1 MDIVY
6 WRNNLDINLIVLPTF
21 GGEQKDLKFIL
32 GRNACKKDLRLLYFF
47 LFALLS
53 RVRPASGMTLAIN
66 FANCRHW
73 SGVTDWSGHSGWPGA
88 VGSLNKDRP
97 SVNLEMSYKFQD
109 NVLSVVR

>member
-1 MDIVY
+1 MHVERISDS
-6 WRNNLDINLIVLPTF
+6 NN
-21 GGEQKDLKFIL
+21 
-32 GRNACKKDLRLLYFF
+32 FF
-47 LFALLS
+47 LFVLLS
-53 RVRPASGMTLAIN
+53 KGRRSPASGLTLAIN